1 MASYLTKLTE
11 DIKLAMK
18 AREKQR
24 LTVLRMLVAGIQEE
38 QHRSNKDDISDE
50 EELQVLS
57 RAVKTRKD
65 SVAQALEVGRQEFA
79 DAEAAEIEM
88 ISTYL
93 PQQMTGDELLSKV
106 REVATTVGYEGPKDT
121 GKFMKEWMT
130 HYKGQADGRDVQT
143 ALKSI

>member
-93 PQQMTGDELLSKV
+93 PQQMTGDELLSNV

-143 ALKSI
+143 ALKSL